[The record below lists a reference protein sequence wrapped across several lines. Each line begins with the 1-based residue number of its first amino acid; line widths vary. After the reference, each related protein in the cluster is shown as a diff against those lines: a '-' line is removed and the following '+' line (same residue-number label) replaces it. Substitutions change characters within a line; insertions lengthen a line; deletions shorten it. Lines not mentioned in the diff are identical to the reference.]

1 LVRRFLIVAF
11 VALALW
17 ATPASAG
24 ALTLHPDGFGPMSY
38 SAWKAQEGL
47 PDSNGN
53 SNQALYFQKTVP
65 TPTNAAGVAS
75 INGLEGMPASALTGL
90 SWKHRE
96 DGHCGAGAPR
106 WDLFVTNPDGSSHII
121 FLGCNAAAH
130 SEAGFGSGH
139 GWCQDSYAGLDLQA
153 QILGQGGTLDA
164 TINGL
169 AIVFDEGNDT
179 ANPPPTG
186 CAQEQLTG
194 GFVFL
199 DDVTVTAGAVS
210 QVFTSPADNGN
221 H

>member
-1 LVRRFLIVAF
+1 VRRFLIVPF

-24 ALTLHPDGFGPMSY
+24 ALTLHPDGIGPMSY

-53 SNQALYFQKTVP
+53 SNQALYFQKMVP

-75 INGLEGMPASALTGL
+75 INGLEGMPVSVLTGL

-106 WDLFVTNPDGSSHII
+106 WDLFVTNPDGTSHTI

-130 SEAGFGSGH
+130 SEAGVGSGH
-139 GWCQDSYAGLDLQA
+139 GWCMDSYTGLGLTA

-164 TINGL
+164 TITGL
-169 AIVFDEGNDT
+169 IIVFDEGNDT
-179 ANPPPTG
+179 ANPPPAG
-186 CAQEQLTG
+186 CAQEQRTG

-199 DDVTVTAGAVS
+199 DDITVTTGSAT
-210 QVFTSPADNGN
+210 QVFTYAGDNGN